1 LNEKITNN
9 MEIQFEYK
17 EVDEKID
24 TVKFFKEEGN
34 LPFDTDSKTQMQVMM
49 KEVCDKLALQ
59 DEYLIKKLEMMLKYE
74 LPFFATNRRLARNW
88 MIENFIF

>member
-1 LNEKITNN
+1 LIERITNN
-9 MEIQFEYK
+9 MTLQFEY
-17 EVDEKID
+17 ENIDENIDEK
-24 TVKFFKEEGN
+24 KYFEEEGS
-34 LPFDTDSKTQMQVMM
+34 LPFDTQSKKQMKVMM
-49 KEVCDKLALQ
+49 KEVCDRLNLQ

>member
-1 LNEKITNN
+1 
-9 MEIQFEYK
+9 MELQFEYK
-17 EVDEKID
+17 VADDCID
-24 TVKFFKEEGN
+24 SAKFFTEEGD
-34 LPFDTDSKTQMQVMM
+34 LPFNTDSKRQMQVMM
-49 KEVCDKLALQ
+49 KEVSDKLAIQ

>member
-1 LNEKITNN
+1 MTL
-9 MEIQFEYK
+9 QFDYK
-17 EVDEKID
+17 SEDENID
-24 TVKFFKEEGN
+24 KNKFFEEEGN
-34 LPFDTDSKTQMQVMM
+34 LPFNTESKTQMQVMM

-59 DEYLIKKLEMMLKYE
+59 DEYSIKKLEMMLKYE